1 MNTKKCMVGIVSLM
15 ALTALTACGNKTQTS
30 KSSLEQVKS
39 AKVLKVAVS
48 PDYPPFEFQ
57 MLKNGK
63 NQVVGSDID
72 LAKAIAKKL
81 GVKVQIEPMDFNNV
95 LASLS
100 TGKADIAISGISKTP
115 ERAKSVA
122 FSDIYYEADNALV
135 VKKSELERYTNAADF
150 KGKKVAAQKGAIQEE
165 IVQKQLKGASE
176 IALPAITDEINEVKA
191 GQVQG
196 AVIEGLIAKSYVAAN
211 PDLAIAKLKLK
222 TPTDSYGSAVALPKG
237 ETELTKVINEVIK
250 SQKANGQIEQS
261 IQSNYKLS
269 QSANK

>member
-1 MNTKKCMVGIVSLM
+1 MNTKKWMVGIISLM

-176 IALPAITDEINEVKA
+176 IDLPAITDEINEVKA

-196 AVIEGLIAKSYVAAN
+196 AVIEGLIAKSYVTAN